1 MLTDKELL
9 QEITNLLKSDPGLDA
24 THITVTVK
32 NGIVTLSGTV
42 RTSTAKWMAKEAIK
56 HISGIKH
63 INEELGVGE
72 V

>member
-1 MLTDKELL
+1 MSTDKELSK
-9 QEITNLLKSDPGLDA
+9 EIASLLKSDPGLDA

-32 NGIVTLSGTV
+32 NGVVTLSGTV
-42 RTSTAKWMAKEAIK
+42 RTFTAKWMAKEAIK

-63 INEELGVGE
+63 IKEELGVSE